1 MWIQALKRSLLGKP
15 IPTTLEKHERLGRA
29 TGLAVFASDALSSSA
44 YATEEIFLIL
54 ILAGTSA
61 LHTSVPISLG
71 IGALLAIVV
80 SSYRQTILAYPS
92 AGGAYIVSR
101 ENLGTYPSLVA
112 GGALLTDYVLTV
124 SVSVAAGIAA
134 VTSAVPALYPYRVEL
149 CVLGVV
155 GITVANLR
163 GVRESGRLFAVP
175 TYAFIA
181 GYVLLIGWGTVV
193 WLGGGAPAGGPAPTG
208 SITPGTQ
215 DLTLFLALRA
225 FASGCVALT
234 GIEAVSNGVPAF
246 RPPEARNARQVLV
259 MLGTILT
266 TLFIGITFLANAFGL
281 VPAEQET
288 INSQLA
294 RRVFGGGVLYYFVQ
308 AMTMLILVLAA
319 NTSFADF
326 PRLASFMARDRF
338 MPRQFASRGDRL
350 AFSNG
355 IIILAVLSAVLLVI
369 FRAETH
375 ALIPLYAV
383 GVFVSFTLSQAGMVR
398 FWFRARG
405 RRWLRRATLNGAGA
419 AATGIVTLI
428 IAVTK
433 FTHGAWIVVLLI
445 PGLVLVF
452 LAIHRHYADV
462 AGQLSLEGADPPPPP
477 EHHTVLVLTGDLHRG
492 TLPALRYA
500 KTLSPSARAVY
511 VESDPDSTRR
521 LEERWGKWGTGVPL
535 VVLRSP
541 YRSVVGAFLE
551 YLDHLQ
557 EQAPNSLVTVI
568 LPEFVPARWWQHLL
582 HNQTALLIKGALLFR
597 RGVIVTDVPY
607 HLAR

>member
-1 MWIQALKRSLLGKP
+1 WIQALKRSLLGKP

-54 ILAGTSA
+54 ILAGTAA

-181 GYVLLIGWGTVV
+181 SYVLLIGWGAVV
-193 WLGGGAPAGGPAPTG
+193 WLRGGVPSGGPAPAG
-208 SITPGTQ
+208 SITPGSQ
-215 DLTLFLALRA
+215 ELTLFLALRA

-246 RPPEARNARQVLV
+246 RPPEARHARQVLV

-266 TLFIGITFLANAFGL
+266 TLFIGITVLANAFGL

-294 RRVFGGGVLYYFVQ
+294 RRVFGEGVLYYFVQ

-405 RRWLRRATLNGAGA
+405 RRWLGRATLNGAGA

-452 LAIHRHYADV
+452 LAIHRHYAEV
-462 AGQLSLEGADPPPPP
+462 AGQLSLEGAEPPPPP

-500 KTLSPSARAVY
+500 QTLSPGARAVY
-511 VESDPDSTRR
+511 VETDPESTRR

-557 EQAPNSLVTVI
+557 EQAPNQLVTVI

-597 RGVIVTDVPY
+597 RGIIVTDVPY